1 MLSAQI
7 ELLSMISGHEIQGGL
22 RKMLSGVSNDKV
34 SEKEGTLE
42 IRKGNFLI
50 VHLGRPRPRER
61 QGPASTTHQ
70 EDGRGGT

>member
-1 MLSAQI
+1 ML
-7 ELLSMISGHEIQGGL
+7 L
-22 RKMLSGVSNDKV
+22 GVCNGKV

-50 VHLGRPRPRER
+50 VHLGTPRPREG
-61 QGPASTTHQ
+61 QGPASTTRQ

>member
-1 MLSAQI
+1 
-7 ELLSMISGHEIQGGL
+7 MISGHGMQGGL
-22 RKMLSGVSNDKV
+22 RKMLLGVCNGKV

-50 VHLGRPRPRER
+50 VHLGTPRPREG
-61 QGPASTTHQ
+61 QGPASTTRQ

>member
-1 MLSAQI
+1 
-7 ELLSMISGHEIQGGL
+7 
-22 RKMLSGVSNDKV
+22 MLSGVSNDKV